1 MEVNFNKIDQL
12 NATLTV
18 ALAKADYAEKI
29 EKELKKHQKNVA
41 IKGFRVGAA
50 PLGMI
55 KNMYGKGILAEE
67 INKLASNALYAYLK
81 ENNIDILAQPIES
94 ESIKSIV
101 DLENGE
107 DFLFAFDLGLAPNVE
122 LNISEKDTLDKYIIA
137 VEDSEIEK
145 EIEQLT
151 IRNGE
156 TENVEVAQEKDL
168 IYGTVSELNDN
179 NEILE
184 GGIADKTISLTPEL
198 IADEATK
205 NLLVG
210 ISKDST
216 ITVNIFKLFN
226 DNHSVISST
235 LGITKDAVNDLF
247 KNFKF
252 TVTEITRRIP
262 AAINQEFFDKVMG
275 TGVANSEEEFRQKV
289 KENIQNYYQNE
300 SQHQIEHMLTH
311 LISDKHDVKL
321 PDEFLKRWLL
331 ISKEGAYTAENID
344 ERYSQESNTLK
355 EVLIREKIAA
365 KYGIKVE
372 MEDIEQASLGYTL
385 SMFRNYGLQ
394 NPDFEFVKKFSD
406 DSLKK
411 QEHVQQMNDI
421 AVRRKVYD
429 KLKEIVSYNEIP
441 VSIEEFYKAIQAH
454 NEEHKH
460 A

>member
-1 MEVNFNKIDQL
+1 MEVNFNKTDEL

-18 ALAKADYAEKI
+18 ALTKADYAEKI

-50 PLGMI
+50 PIGMI
-55 KNMYGKGILAEE
+55 KNMYGKAILADEV
-67 INKLASNALYAYLK
+67 NKVTSKALYDYLK

-94 ESIKSIV
+94 DTVKSVV

-107 DFLFAFDLGLAPNVE
+107 NFLFAFDLGLAPNVE

-156 TENVEVAQEKDL
+156 TENVEIAQEKDL
-168 IYGTVSELNDN
+168 IYGTITELNDS
-179 NEILE
+179 NEALE

-198 IADEATK
+198 ITDEATK
-205 NLLVG
+205 NLLIG
-210 ISKDST
+210 ITKEST
-216 ITVNIFKLFN
+216 ITVDIFKLFN
-226 DNHSVISST
+226 DNHSVISSS

-247 KNFKF
+247 KNFKL
-252 TVTEITRRIP
+252 TITEITRRKP
-262 AAINQEFFDKVMG
+262 AALNQELFDKVMG
-275 TGVANSEEEFRQKV
+275 EGIANSEEEFRQKV
-289 KENIQNYYQNE
+289 KENIENYYQSE

-311 LISDKHDVKL
+311 LISDKHDIQL
-321 PDEFLKRWLL
+321 PDSFLKRWLL
-331 ISKEGAYTAENID
+331 VSKEGTYNEENID
-344 ERYSQESNTLK
+344 ERYSQESSTLK

-394 NPDFEFVKKFSD
+394 NPEFEFVKKFSD

-429 KLKEIVSYNEIP
+429 KLKEIVSYNEIH
-441 VSIEEFYKAIQAH
+441 VTIEEFYKAIQAH

-460 A
+460 